1 MNRWFVVIV
10 AYIISLP
17 CFANPVFAG
26 QHEPTRQSAQLSQI
40 LLFQGFV
47 GENIGKD
54 ICYSISADNRREF
67 QNIIDRHNLR
77 IRGMY
82 TAIRCNGLTLLQ
94 FAIIAEAADTGLL
107 LTRNLPIR
115 LILEHDDSGHT
126 ILEWAETTGY
136 GNSAIIRAIRE
147 RS

>member
-10 AYIISLP
+10 TYIISFPL
-17 CFANPVFAG
+17 FANYVFAG
-26 QHEPTRQSAQLSQI
+26 QHEPARQSAHLSQVV
-40 LLFQGFV
+40 LYQGFV
-47 GENIGKD
+47 GENIAKD

-67 QNIIDRHNLR
+67 QNIIDRNNLR

-82 TAIRCNGLTLLQ
+82 PAIRCNGYTLLQ

-107 LTRNLPIR
+107 IARNLPIR
-115 LILEHDDSGHT
+115 LILEHDEQNHS

-136 GNSAIIRAIRE
+136 GNSPIIRAIRE